1 MIFDS
6 FLPINNVHALAQ
18 KRPERRRK
26 RNAARRNDRGTQLP
40 SVISLNILEHAESFQ
55 DNSVDANKFH
65 HASTGFV
72 GVNDCSD
79 THEFAAR
86 GLDPGPNIAVCLD
99 DITTTKDSLSHLDPK
114 CPVLVRNLIT
124 NHEYKYIVND
134 IRYAP
139 KLLH

>member
-6 FLPINNVHALAQ
+6 FLPIDNGHALAQ
-18 KRPERRRK
+18 KRPEQWRK
-26 RNAARRNDRGTQLP
+26 RNAARRNDCGTQLP
-40 SVISLNILEHAESFQ
+40 SAISLNVLEHAESFQ
-55 DNSVDANKFH
+55 DNSVDANKFC

-72 GVNDCSD
+72 GVNDRSD
-79 THEFAAR
+79 THEFAVR

-99 DITTTKDSLSHLDPK
+99 DITTKDSLSRLDPEY
-114 CPVLVRNLIT
+114 PVLVRNLIT